1 MSRKR
6 VLIVDDHPVMRD
18 GLVSCIERSDYF
30 TVCGTAATAAEALA
44 AVAELHPD
52 VAVIDLSLPDRSGL
66 ELIRELGGSVRML
79 VLSMHDER
87 DYAER
92 VLNRGAHGYIMKG
105 EPTDRVLAALRE
117 VAEGRKYLSE
127 AMTQRMI
134 EIASRR
140 NNRSSMERLTDR
152 EMEVFE
158 MIGRGMTTAVI
169 AQKLGL
175 ATKTI
180 ETYRENIK
188 GKLELEN
195 ATALVRAAV
204 LWAEG
209 LNRENSDESSRRQ
222 INF

>member
-1 MSRKR
+1 ERLRMSRKR

-18 GLVSCIERSDYF
+18 GLKSCIDASDYF
-30 TVCGTAATAAEALA
+30 TVCGSASNAAEAAQL
-44 AVAELHPD
+44 VAELSPD
-52 VAVIDLSLPDRSGL
+52 VAIIDLSLPDRSGL
-66 ELIRELGGSVRML
+66 ELIRELSDSVRML

-105 EPTDRVLAALRE
+105 EPTERVLEALRE
-117 VAEGRKYLSE
+117 VAEGRKYLSP
-127 AMTQRMI
+127 AMTQRVLNH
-134 EIASRR
+134 R
-140 NNRSSMERLTDR
+140 NRDKRSSMERLTDR

-158 MIGRGMTTAVI
+158 MIGRGMTTAAI
-169 AQKLGL
+169 ATKLSL

-195 ATALVRAAV
+195 ATALVR
-204 LWAEG
+204 
-209 LNRENSDESSRRQ
+209 
-222 INF
+222 

>member
-18 GLVSCIERSDYF
+18 GLKSCIDGSDYF
-30 TVCGTAATAAEALA
+30 TVCGAASTASEAIEL
-44 AVAELHPD
+44 VAQLSPD
-52 VAVIDLSLPDRSGL
+52 VAIIDLSLPDRSGL
-66 ELIRELGGSVRML
+66 ELVKELSSSVRML

-105 EPTDRVLAALRE
+105 EPTERVLAALRE
-117 VAEGRKYLSE
+117 VAEGRKYLSP

-134 EIASRR
+134 DIHSHKD
-140 NNRSSMERLTDR
+140 NRSSMERLTDR

-158 MIGRGMTTAVI
+158 MIGRGMTTASI
-169 AQKLGL
+169 AQKLNL

-204 LWAEG
+204 MWAEG
-209 LNRENSDESSRRQ
+209 LNGEKGDFGQ
-222 INF
+222 VG